1 MYQPL
6 VHIVDDDASV
16 RNSLALWLEFRG
28 RAARE
33 YPSAEAF
40 LEAVD
45 GTAQGCAIVDLQ
57 LGGMDGLALQA
68 ALGARSIALP
78 LIFLT
83 ANGDVATARAA
94 LKAGAFDFLEKP
106 VDRERLAGVIGEALM
121 GDEERWNLR
130 QAAQAVEQRL
140 GRLTAREREVLEQVV
155 AGLHNREIAVRLGI
169 SPRTVE
175 VYKARFM
182 DKLDVRRLPEL
193 VQLMARRG

>member
-121 GDEERWNLR
+121 GDEERWNQR

-140 GRLTAREREVLEQVV
+140 ERLTAREREVLEQVV